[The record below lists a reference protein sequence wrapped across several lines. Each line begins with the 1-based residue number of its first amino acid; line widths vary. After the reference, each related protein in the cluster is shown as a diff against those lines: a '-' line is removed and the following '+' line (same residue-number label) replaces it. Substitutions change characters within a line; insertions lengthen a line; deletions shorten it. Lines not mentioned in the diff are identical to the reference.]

1 MHVFINKPETSISAA
16 STSTSTS
23 SSTSISAADIN
34 VTPLRQL
41 VIMSTRSDRDWM
53 YKRLDHGY
61 LSIAYHASV
70 KGFLDVA
77 FSNEATVDGDYI
89 RCPCFKC
96 KNMYYKTRG
105 DVELH
110 LLQNGFTP
118 NYTTWRAHGERNTIS
133 QHEEESSNPM
143 QDPMEDD
150 DDDDL
155 NGGRDAGDRN
165 ASQSY
170 NDAESQPS
178 SSVRGSN
185 ILEQVPS
192 NPSKRKF
199 IEVDSEKEF
208 MDQISVIRAITCI
221 LKTMFDG
228 PWTSWKKVDKEH
240 RDAMWEHFKGLYVW
254 PEETDVLARKV
265 WEDCMKKRF
274 PDVMRRAREASLK
287 LAKAANVNASLEGK
301 NNRNKLEDGS
311 VSKHTGGSI
320 SIRQHKKR
328 MQAILK
334 RPPTG
339 VELYARL
346 HTKRSTQEYITP
358 KAAKVKE
365 AYESAMVAKFGDDTS
380 CHPLLDNETWCD
392 VSGGVKK
399 GRIYGFGSV
408 SDPASFLEGT
418 SSTITSQEVVYERV
432 RNEMRGEM
440 DAKAAEMEAKHQQ
453 MHVCSLAKY
462 DGKLKSKGMRTEDD
476 WMDMKRR

>member
-1 MHVFINKPETSISAA
+1 MAPRGA
-16 STSTSTS
+16 
-23 SSTSISAADIN
+23 
-34 VTPLRQL
+34 RGGG
-41 VIMSTRSDRDWM
+41 RSGS
-53 YKRLDHGY
+53 H
-61 LSIAYHASV
+61 I
-70 KGFLDVA
+70 
-77 FSNEATVDGDYI
+77 
-89 RCPCFKC
+89 
-96 KNMYYKTRG
+96 
-105 DVELH
+105 
-110 LLQNGFTP
+110 
-118 NYTTWRAHGERNTIS
+118 
-133 QHEEESSNPM
+133 
-143 QDPMEDD
+143 
-150 DDDDL
+150 
-155 NGGRDAGDRN
+155 GGRDARDRN
-165 ASQSY
+165 ASESH
-170 NDAESQPS
+170 NNAESQPS

-199 IEVDSEKEF
+199 IEFDSEKEF
-208 MDQISVIRAITCI
+208 TNQISVIRAIACI

-240 RDAMWEHFKGLYVW
+240 HDAMWEHFKGLYVW
-254 PEETDVLARKV
+254 PEATDVLARKV

-274 PDVMRRAREASLK
+274 PDIMRRAREESLK
-287 LAKAANVNASLEGK
+287 LAKAANVNASLEGDLNLLK
-301 NNRNKLEDGS
+301 EYHPNW
-311 VSKHTGGSI
+311 I
-320 SIRQHKKR
+320 KKEYWEK
-328 MQAILK
+328 MINEQATLK

-453 MHVCSLAKY
+453 MREEMDAKAAAIDVKQQQIDAKY
-462 DGKLKSKGMRTEDD
+462 EAMEKMYATLQNMMRN
-476 WMDMKRR
+476 

>member
-1 MHVFINKPETSISAA
+1 MGPRGA
-16 STSTSTS
+16 
-23 SSTSISAADIN
+23 
-34 VTPLRQL
+34 RGGG
-41 VIMSTRSDRDWM
+41 RSGS
-53 YKRLDHGY
+53 H
-61 LSIAYHASV
+61 I
-70 KGFLDVA
+70 
-77 FSNEATVDGDYI
+77 
-89 RCPCFKC
+89 
-96 KNMYYKTRG
+96 
-105 DVELH
+105 
-110 LLQNGFTP
+110 
-118 NYTTWRAHGERNTIS
+118 
-133 QHEEESSNPM
+133 
-143 QDPMEDD
+143 
-150 DDDDL
+150 
-155 NGGRDAGDRN
+155 GGRDAGDRN
-165 ASQSY
+165 ASQSH
-170 NDAESQPS
+170 NNAESQPS

-199 IEVDSEKEF
+199 IEVESENEF
-208 MDQISVIRAITCI
+208 TDQISVIRDITCI

-254 PEETDVLARKV
+254 PEETDFLARKV

-274 PDVMRRAREASLK
+274 PDTMRRAREESLK
-287 LAKAANVNASLEGK
+287 LAQAANVNASLEGK
-301 NNRNKLEDGS
+301 NNINKLEDSS

-328 MQAILK
+328 MQATLK

-346 HTKRSTQEYITP
+346 HTKQSTQEYITP
-358 KAAKVKE
+358 KATKVQE

-408 SDPASFLEGT
+408 SDQRAFWKEHL
-418 SSTITSQEVVYERV
+418 VVYERV
-432 RNEMRGEM
+432 RNEIRGEM

-453 MHVCSLAKY
+453 IREEIDAKAATIDVKQQQIDAKY
-462 DGKLKSKGMRTEDD
+462 EAMEKMYAALQNMMGN
-476 WMDMKRR
+476 

>member
-1 MHVFINKPETSISAA
+1 MAQRGARGGGHSCSHIS
-16 STSTSTS
+16 
-23 SSTSISAADIN
+23 
-34 VTPLRQL
+34 
-41 VIMSTRSDRDWM
+41 
-53 YKRLDHGY
+53 
-61 LSIAYHASV
+61 
-70 KGFLDVA
+70 
-77 FSNEATVDGDYI
+77 
-89 RCPCFKC
+89 
-96 KNMYYKTRG
+96 
-105 DVELH
+105 
-110 LLQNGFTP
+110 
-118 NYTTWRAHGERNTIS
+118 
-133 QHEEESSNPM
+133 
-143 QDPMEDD
+143 
-150 DDDDL
+150 
-155 NGGRDAGDRN
+155 GRDAGDRN

-178 SSVRGSN
+178 SLVRGSN

-208 MDQISVIRAITCI
+208 TDQISVIRAITCI

-254 PEETDVLARKV
+254 PEETNVLARKV

-274 PDVMRRAREASLK
+274 PDIMRRAREASLK
-287 LAKAANVNASLEGK
+287 LAKAANVNASLEGDLSLLKDYRPNWIKKEYWKKMINEGDLSLQMKLLSQSGK

-311 VSKHTGGSI
+311 ISKHTGGSI

-328 MQAILK
+328 M
-334 RPPTG
+334 
-339 VELYARL
+339 
-346 HTKRSTQEYITP
+346 
-358 KAAKVKE
+358 E

-440 DAKAAEMEAKHQQ
+440 DTKAAEMEAKHQQ
-453 MHVCSLAKY
+453 MREEMDAKVAAIDAKQQQIDAKY
-462 DGKLKSKGMRTEDD
+462 EAMEKMYAALQNMMGN
-476 WMDMKRR
+476 

>member
-1 MHVFINKPETSISAA
+1 MAQRGARGGGRSGSHIS
-16 STSTSTS
+16 
-23 SSTSISAADIN
+23 
-34 VTPLRQL
+34 
-41 VIMSTRSDRDWM
+41 
-53 YKRLDHGY
+53 
-61 LSIAYHASV
+61 
-70 KGFLDVA
+70 
-77 FSNEATVDGDYI
+77 
-89 RCPCFKC
+89 
-96 KNMYYKTRG
+96 
-105 DVELH
+105 
-110 LLQNGFTP
+110 
-118 NYTTWRAHGERNTIS
+118 
-133 QHEEESSNPM
+133 
-143 QDPMEDD
+143 
-150 DDDDL
+150 
-155 NGGRDAGDRN
+155 GRDAGDRN

-208 MDQISVIRAITCI
+208 TDQISVIRAITCI

-287 LAKAANVNASLEGK
+287 LAKAANVNASLEGDLNLLKDYRPNWIKKEYWEKMINEVWTTSKWKRLSQSGK

-328 MQAILK
+328 MELNFMQGCTLNGLLKSTLHQRQLKLRRLMKVLWWLSLVMILVATPSWIMK
-334 RPPTG
+334 HG
-339 VELYARL
+339 VMFPEESRKEEYMDSDLSLYL
-346 HTKRSTQEYITP
+346 QSFLSWHCTC
-358 KAAKVKE
+358 KV
-365 AYESAMVAKFGDDTS
+365 S
-380 CHPLLDNETWCD
+380 CHGIVLTKF
-392 VSGGVKK
+392 S
-399 GRIYGFGSV
+399 IM
-408 SDPASFLEGT
+408 
-418 SSTITSQEVVYERV
+418 VVYERV

-440 DAKAAEMEAKHQQ
+440 DAKHQQ
-453 MHVCSLAKY
+453 MHACSLAKY

>member
-1 MHVFINKPETSISAA
+1 MAQRGARGGGRSGSHIS
-16 STSTSTS
+16 
-23 SSTSISAADIN
+23 
-34 VTPLRQL
+34 
-41 VIMSTRSDRDWM
+41 
-53 YKRLDHGY
+53 
-61 LSIAYHASV
+61 
-70 KGFLDVA
+70 
-77 FSNEATVDGDYI
+77 
-89 RCPCFKC
+89 
-96 KNMYYKTRG
+96 
-105 DVELH
+105 
-110 LLQNGFTP
+110 
-118 NYTTWRAHGERNTIS
+118 
-133 QHEEESSNPM
+133 
-143 QDPMEDD
+143 
-150 DDDDL
+150 
-155 NGGRDAGDRN
+155 GRDAGDRN

-208 MDQISVIRAITCI
+208 TDQISVIRAITCI

-287 LAKAANVNASLEGK
+287 LAKAANVNASLEGDLNLLKDYRPNWIKKEYWEKMINEVWTTSKWKRLSQSGK

>member
-1 MHVFINKPETSISAA
+1 MAP
-16 STSTSTS
+16 
-23 SSTSISAADIN
+23 
-34 VTPLRQL
+34 
-41 VIMSTRSDRDWM
+41 
-53 YKRLDHGY
+53 
-61 LSIAYHASV
+61 
-70 KGFLDVA
+70 
-77 FSNEATVDGDYI
+77 
-89 RCPCFKC
+89 
-96 KNMYYKTRG
+96 RG
-105 DVELH
+105 A
-110 LLQNGFTP
+110 
-118 NYTTWRAHGERNTIS
+118 R
-133 QHEEESSNPM
+133 
-143 QDPMEDD
+143 
-150 DDDDL
+150 
-155 NGGRDAGDRN
+155 GGGPSGSHTGGCDAGDRN
-165 ASQSY
+165 ASQSH
-170 NDAESQPS
+170 NNAENQPSS

-199 IEVDSEKEF
+199 IEVDSENEF
-208 MDQISVIRAITCI
+208 TDQISVIRAITCI

-265 WEDCMKKRF
+265 WEDCMKKQF
-274 PDVMRRAREASLK
+274 PDIIRREREESLK
-287 LAKAANVNASLEGK
+287 LSKAANVNASLEGK
-301 NNRNKLEDGS
+301 NNKNKLEDGS

-328 MQAILK
+328 MQATLK

-399 GRIYGFGSV
+399 ERIYGFGSV
-408 SDPASFLEGT
+408 SDPTSFLEGT

-432 RNEMRGEM
+432 RNKMRGEM
-440 DAKAAEMEAKHQQ
+440 DAKAAEIEAKHQQ
-453 MHVCSLAKY
+453 IREEMDAKAAAIDAKQQQIDTKY
-462 DGKLKSKGMRTEDD
+462 EAMVKMYAALQNMMRN
-476 WMDMKRR
+476 

>member
-1 MHVFINKPETSISAA
+1 MAQRGACGGGRSGSHIS
-16 STSTSTS
+16 
-23 SSTSISAADIN
+23 
-34 VTPLRQL
+34 
-41 VIMSTRSDRDWM
+41 
-53 YKRLDHGY
+53 
-61 LSIAYHASV
+61 
-70 KGFLDVA
+70 
-77 FSNEATVDGDYI
+77 
-89 RCPCFKC
+89 
-96 KNMYYKTRG
+96 
-105 DVELH
+105 
-110 LLQNGFTP
+110 
-118 NYTTWRAHGERNTIS
+118 
-133 QHEEESSNPM
+133 
-143 QDPMEDD
+143 
-150 DDDDL
+150 
-155 NGGRDAGDRN
+155 GRDARDRN

-185 ILEQVPS
+185 ILDQVPS

-208 MDQISVIRAITCI
+208 TDQISVIRAITCI
-221 LKTMFDG
+221 PKTMFDG

-274 PDVMRRAREASLK
+274 PDIMRRAREASLK
-287 LAKAANVNASLEGK
+287 LAKAANVNASLEGDLNLLKDYRPNWIKKEYWEKMINEVWTTSKWKHLSQSGK
-301 NNRNKLEDGS
+301 NNINKLEDGS

-328 MQAILK
+328 MQAMLK

-408 SDPASFLEGT
+408 SDPVSFLEGT

-453 MHVCSLAKY
+453 MREEMDAKAATIDAKQQQIDAKY
-462 DGKLKSKGMRTEDD
+462 EAMEKMYAALQNMMGN
-476 WMDMKRR
+476 

>member
-1 MHVFINKPETSISAA
+1 MAQRGARGGGRSGSHIS
-16 STSTSTS
+16 
-23 SSTSISAADIN
+23 
-34 VTPLRQL
+34 
-41 VIMSTRSDRDWM
+41 
-53 YKRLDHGY
+53 
-61 LSIAYHASV
+61 
-70 KGFLDVA
+70 
-77 FSNEATVDGDYI
+77 
-89 RCPCFKC
+89 
-96 KNMYYKTRG
+96 
-105 DVELH
+105 
-110 LLQNGFTP
+110 
-118 NYTTWRAHGERNTIS
+118 
-133 QHEEESSNPM
+133 
-143 QDPMEDD
+143 
-150 DDDDL
+150 
-155 NGGRDAGDRN
+155 GRDAGDRN

-208 MDQISVIRAITCI
+208 TDQISVIRAITCI

-287 LAKAANVNASLEGK
+287 LAKAANVNASLEGDLSLLKDYRLNWIKNEYWEKMINEVWTTSKWKRLSQSGK
-301 NNRNKLEDGS
+301 NNRNKLEDGY

-328 MQAILK
+328 MQAMLK

-453 MHVCSLAKY
+453 MREEMDAKAAAIDAKQQQIDAKY
-462 DGKLKSKGMRTEDD
+462 EAMEKMYAALQNMMGN
-476 WMDMKRR
+476 